1 MPKVVNCRKSII
13 NYWVSSLIASLSSE
27 WLYKVIIFTWWASIL
42 SKILNWHH
50 MFSKTKNQTVDAINP
65 AWRFSLKRKFS
76 SLSCETRWAIYVVR
90 IFFCRV
96 MWSCQSPAVGVLR
109 LKKCSHRLK
118 AILLYCCCQLN
129 SFRWLFWARSSLE
142 ILIHVHFCYV
152 ANFITENDDDGSSG
166 WCGKW
171 KCHKSCMQKQFS

>member
-96 MWSCQSPAVGVLR
+96 MWSCQSPACRRVAFEKMFSSSQSNIALLSLSIKFISLTVLGSQ
-109 LKKCSHRLK
+109 LAWNSNSCTFTLCSEFHNRK
-118 AILLYCCCQLN
+118 
-129 SFRWLFWARSSLE
+129 RWWW
-142 ILIHVHFCYV
+142 LIRMVR
-152 ANFITENDDDGSSG
+152 EMEMS
-166 WCGKW
+166 
-171 KCHKSCMQKQFS
+171 